1 MTSKIIA
8 PRQNIGTQLVESW
21 RDVSASTL
29 GHLTC
34 EGYLEG
40 LRPLSENVHLLGNVV
55 TVKVF
60 LPDGGILRDALL
72 LSQPG
77 DVLVIEC
84 VGDRKYACWGELR
97 TLAARIKGLAG
108 VIVGGTVTDVAVLRE
123 ECFPVFS
130 EGISAVT
137 THPVEGARGSVNQP
151 VRVAGIDILPGTLAI
166 GDDDGVFILTP
177 RQVRDLL
184 SYAKE
189 KQIRDTKRK
198 LEMVVQLRPHH

>member
-1 MTSKIIA
+1 M
-8 PRQNIGTQLVESW
+8 
-21 RDVSASTL
+21 
-29 GHLTC
+29 
-34 EGYLEG
+34 
-40 LRPLSENVHLLGNVV
+40 V

-123 ECFPVFS
+123 ERFPVFS

-137 THPVEGARGSVNQP
+137 THPVEGSRGSVNQP
-151 VRVAGIDILPGTLAI
+151 VRVAGIDILPGSLAI

>member
-1 MTSKIIA
+1 MISKVIEPEQDTCTDI
-8 PRQNIGTQLVESW
+8 VESW
-21 RDVSASTL
+21 RDISASTL

-40 LRPLSENVHLLGNVV
+40 LRPVSDNIRLLGNVV

-72 LSQPG
+72 LSQPR

-84 VGDRKYACWGELR
+84 VGDKKYACWGELR

-108 VIVGGTVTDVAVLRE
+108 VIVGGTVTDVVALRKDG
-123 ECFPVFS
+123 FPIFS

-137 THPVEGARGSVNQP
+137 TRPVEECRGNVNQP
-151 VRVAGIDILPGTLAI
+151 VRVAGIDILPGSLAI

-177 RQVRDLL
+177 QRARDFLPL
-184 SYAKE
+184 AKE
-189 KQIRDTKRK
+189 KEKRDTERR
-198 LEMVVQLRPHH
+198 LEMMAQLQTR